1 MRTLADGRYLTA
13 ANTPWSLWGL
23 LERGLSEADWER
35 AVQEA
40 RGCLE
45 SLPAATLSD
54 AAGIVGSLLS
64 EEQFGPDRWRLGTG
78 GRAYYALRRVI
89 PRPARILLQRRMAAR
104 AWKGALLRW
113 PVEDRYV
120 RFVAEVVCR
129 LCERRELR
137 SVPYVHYWPGGRRF
151 ALVLTHDVETPEGM
165 HFVPTLADL
174 EERYGFCSSFNF
186 VPEGYEVDVA
196 LLADLRRRGFEV
208 GVHGLRHDGRLFAS
222 REVFEKRAVS
232 INRYLR
238 AWQAVGFRAPMTHRN
253 PYWMQS
259 LEIEY
264 DSSFFDTD
272 PFEPM
277 PGGTMS
283 IWPFIMG
290 RFVELPYT
298 LAQDHTL
305 LRVLGQATPEL
316 WLRKVDFLREHCG
329 MALIDTHPDYL
340 RSPEHLAVY
349 ERLLAEVRR
358 RGDFWHAL
366 PAEVARWWRT
376 RMSWIAKAAGHTGEA
391 AAPGG
396 ATIGRITVADGI
408 SGAGRLVLEPAYY
421 VS

>member
-1 MRTLADGRYLTA
+1 MRTLADDGYLA
-13 ANTPWSLWGL
+13 GGNTPWRLWGVL
-23 LERGLSEADWER
+23 QQGLSEAEWEL
-35 AVQEA
+35 AAQEA
-40 RGCLE
+40 RSCLE
-45 SLPAATLSD
+45 GLPAAGLPD
-54 AAGIVGSLLS
+54 AAGIVGSVLS
-64 EEQFGPDRWRLGTG
+64 EEQLGPDRWRLGTG
-78 GRAYYALRRVI
+78 GWAYYALRRLI
-89 PRPARILLQRRMAAR
+89 PRPARIGLQRLMAAR
-104 AWKGALLRW
+104 ARKGALLRW

-129 LCERRELR
+129 LCQKRGLR
-137 SVPYVHYWPGGRRF
+137 SVPYVHFWPGGRRF
-151 ALVLTHDVETPEGM
+151 AFVLTHDVETAEGM
-165 HFVPTLADL
+165 RFVPALADL
-174 EERYGFCSSFNF
+174 EERYGFRSSFNF
-186 VPEGYEVDVA
+186 VPEGYEVDA
-196 LLADLRRRGFEV
+196 TLLADLRRRGFEV

-238 AWQAVGFRAPMTHRN
+238 AWQAVGFRSPMTHRN

-305 LRVLGQATPEL
+305 LRVLGQVTPEL

-340 RSPEHLAVY
+340 RRPDYLAVY

-358 RGDFWHAL
+358 QGDLWHAL

-376 RMSWIAKAAGHTGEA
+376 RMSWIAGAAGRVGEA
-391 AAPGG
+391 AVPEG
-396 ATIGRITVADGI
+396 ATIGRITAADGEWE
-408 SGAGRLVLEPAYY
+408 AGRPVLEPAYY